1 MKSLI
6 SSRKHLTG
14 CTIKTFEIIK
24 KKMAFVW
31 WATNKCKCWSFSD
44 AESLN
49 ESTVESDSSTLT
61 RMSAPDRIELKQMTT
76 ENIIQVRVAPS
87 MSKKQR
93 DQVIKKEL
101 EIYREQRQT
110 ECHRK

>member
-1 MKSLI
+1 
-6 SSRKHLTG
+6 
-14 CTIKTFEIIK
+14 
-24 KKMAFVW
+24 
-31 WATNKCKCWSFSD
+31 
-44 AESLN
+44 
-49 ESTVESDSSTLT
+49 
-61 RMSAPDRIELKQMTT
+61 MSAPDRIELKQMTT